1 MNVLLS
7 HFFIKFSQ
15 YSNKLRIT
23 KNIIEMA
30 IPIFETKIKDSLSKN
45 KNIRQIPKI
54 IENNKLRK
62 DIFFDIINDFRLLQE
77 LILPIEHTQCQQ
89 IEQVRQ

>member
-1 MNVLLS
+1 
-7 HFFIKFSQ
+7 
-15 YSNKLRIT
+15 
-23 KNIIEMA
+23 MA